1 MNPFQQLALLVSLA
15 AVAGIVSVI
24 APYVAI
30 HGFGGE
36 YQSPLFP
43 LLRNAWE
50 KLELIP
56 TVVLLLVMGA
66 ALGFVRPRNWLIL
79 GSSTALLFPLAA
91 VLEIAADPRSHNLW
105 PIEFVL
111 YVVLIA
117 GPAVV
122 GALLGSIFAAAKRH
136 AT

>member
-1 MNPFQQLALLVSLA
+1 MNPTQQLALLVGFA
-15 AVAGIVSVI
+15 AVAGIACVV

-30 HGFGGE
+30 HGLGGE

-56 TVVLLLVMGA
+56 TAVLLMVVGA

-91 VLEIAADPRSHNLW
+91 VLEMAADPGSHKLW

-111 YVVLIA
+111 YLALVA

>member
-1 MNPFQQLALLVSLA
+1 MNPIQQLALLVGLA
-15 AVAGIVSVI
+15 AVAGIASVI
-24 APYVAI
+24 APYLAI

-43 LLRNAWE
+43 LLRNSWE

-56 TVVLLLVMGA
+56 TVVLLLVVGA
-66 ALGFVRPRNWLIL
+66 ALGFIRPRNWLIL
-79 GSSTALLFPLAA
+79 GSSTAVLFPLAA
-91 VLEIAADPRSHNLW
+91 VLEMVADPQSHNLW
-105 PIEFVL
+105 PIEFLLYLVL
-111 YVVLIA
+111 VA

-122 GALLGSIFAAAKRH
+122 GALLGSVFASVKKH

>member
-1 MNPFQQLALLVSLA
+1 V
-15 AVAGIVSVI
+15 V
-24 APYVAI
+24 I

-56 TVVLLLVMGA
+56 TVVLLLIVGA

-91 VLEIAADPRSHNLW
+91 VLEIAADPSSHNLW

-111 YVVLIA
+111 YVVLVA